1 MENTPVI
8 GYMLSTTRK
17 RFIKSFL
24 RLKLEKLITSAAIMK
39 KRITA
44 AMSLIVM
51 LMQNSS
57 AYDLVIGTNHFD
69 VVFENVSTPSSLKDF
84 IVEDV
89 QRCYEAWGTN
99 VVIQPNLPVRNGSY
113 LRANVFMGPYYMENL
128 YAEDLNVPEDI
139 VTNTTGQLALKI
151 PSILIQRYAEGFVFK
166 TNHLAQVQAA
176 DAFVD
181 FVTSATFAN
190 IPSNQVSNYFM
201 VKDATPQTYL
211 DSSETI
217 IQGLTSSDFFAPS
230 ILGFTY
236 NDRGPDATNLWVLIP
251 VISKARTTQSSFDVF
266 PAIWHDGRWKLSF
279 WDATE

>member
-1 MENTPVI
+1 
-8 GYMLSTTRK
+8 
-17 RFIKSFL
+17 
-24 RLKLEKLITSAAIMK
+24 MK
-39 KRITA
+39 KRIILA
-44 AMSLIVM
+44 ISLTVI
-51 LMQNSS
+51 LMQNSP
-57 AYDLVIGTNHFD
+57 AYDLVVGTNHFD
-69 VVFENVSTPSSLKDF
+69 IVFENVSTPSSLKNF

-99 VVIQPNLPVRNGSY
+99 IEIRSS
-113 LRANVFMGPYYMENL
+113 RASTHVMRIYSPVFMGPYYMEDL
-128 YAEDLNVPEDI
+128 YAEGLGVPEDI

-151 PSILIQRYAEGFVFK
+151 PSVLIQKYSDGFIFK
-166 TNHLAQVQAA
+166 TNHLVQVQAA

-181 FVTSATFAN
+181 FVSSSAFAS
-190 IPSNQVSNYFM
+190 ISSNQVSNYFM

-217 IQGLTSSDFFAPS
+217 IQDIASCDFFAPS

-236 NDRGPDATNLWVLIP
+236 NDRGPDATNLWVLVP
-251 VISKARTTQSSFDVF
+251 VISKTRTAQSSFDVF

>member
-1 MENTPVI
+1 
-8 GYMLSTTRK
+8 
-17 RFIKSFL
+17 
-24 RLKLEKLITSAAIMK
+24 
-39 KRITA
+39 
-44 AMSLIVM
+44 
-51 LMQNSS
+51 MQNAS
-57 AYDLVIGTNHFD
+57 AYDLVVGTNHFD
-69 VVFENVSTPSSLKDF
+69 VVFENASAPSSLKDF
-84 IVEDV
+84 IIEDV

-99 VVIQPNLPVRNGSY
+99 TEIRSS
-113 LRANVFMGPYYMENL
+113 RAITHVMKIYPPVFMGPYYMEDL

-151 PSILIQRYAEGFVFK
+151 PSVLIQKYAESFVFK

-181 FVTSATFAN
+181 FVSSAAFTN

-217 IQGLTSSDFFAPS
+217 IQDIASCDFFAPS

-236 NDRGPDATNLWVLIP
+236 NERGPDVTNLWVFVP
-251 VISKARTTQSSFDVF
+251 VISKQRTVSSVFDVF
-266 PAIWHDGRWKLSF
+266 PAIWHDGKWKFCL